1 MRYLLHGRE
10 RTCGFS
16 DKRTC
21 VNVFSDTC
29 ICGSDDLNQLIHT
42 AETEYDFDWWHVYD
56 TAITDIVAGSANQQ
70 QWVLK

>member
-10 RTCGFS
+10 RTCG
-16 DKRTC
+16 
-21 VNVFSDTC
+21 FSDTC